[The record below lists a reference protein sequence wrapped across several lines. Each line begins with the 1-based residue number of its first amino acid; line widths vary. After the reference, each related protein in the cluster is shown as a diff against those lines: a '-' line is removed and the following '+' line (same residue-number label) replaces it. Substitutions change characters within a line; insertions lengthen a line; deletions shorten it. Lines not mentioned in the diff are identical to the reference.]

1 MKTVV
6 VLNHDQMG
14 HGDMALGQKILRTFL
29 RKSPALREITAIVL
43 YNSGV
48 KLACAG
54 SPVLTELSQLNDAGV
69 ELRPCTTCL
78 EHYGLEVAVGQASN
92 MDEIVQELSHA
103 EKVITL

>member
-1 MKTVV
+1 MRTVL
-6 VLNHDQMG
+6 VLNNDQMG
-14 HGDMALGQKILRTFL
+14 HGNVALGQKILRTFL

-48 KLACAG
+48 KLACAD
-54 SPVLTELSQLNDAGV
+54 SPVLAELSQLHDAGV

-78 EHYGLEVAVGQASN
+78 EHFGLQVAVGQASN
-92 MDEIVQELSHA
+92 MDEIVQELSRA